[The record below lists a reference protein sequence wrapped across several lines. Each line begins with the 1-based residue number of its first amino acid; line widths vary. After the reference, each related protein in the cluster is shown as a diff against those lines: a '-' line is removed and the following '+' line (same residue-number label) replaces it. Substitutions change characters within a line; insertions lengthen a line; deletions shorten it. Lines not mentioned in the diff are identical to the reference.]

1 MKHWP
6 PGVKDRIVSI
16 WEDRSTNKMV
26 RMSDKAVIKL
36 EDAYLIRKVADV
48 LAQSGYVSQRKR

>member
-6 PGVKDRIVSI
+6 PGVQDRIVRI
-16 WEDRSTNKMV
+16 WEDRSTNKMI

-36 EDAYLIRKVADV
+36 EDACLIRKVADV
-48 LAQSGYVSQRKR
+48 LAQLGYVSQQK